1 MATIWPL
8 FFFREAVNQN
18 QVDNNSDNGLLNN
31 RLIIQGSSGSHQ
43 FATAHYFGQLL
54 GIDNETDTIQDWRIS
69 DVSLPVVHWSEQQI
83 LMFNHNLP
91 APELTQTLSY
101 DPPEVTRPAPEPTVP
116 VNEQFVDADSHEAQ
130 PGLQDDGQALPQSGS
145 GAMSDN
151 IGWLCVLLLVNRRK
165 RRIGFKKISL

>member
-1 MATIWPL
+1 
-8 FFFREAVNQN
+8 
-18 QVDNNSDNGLLNN
+18 
-31 RLIIQGSSGSHQ
+31 
-43 FATAHYFGQLL
+43 
-54 GIDNETDTIQDWRIS
+54 
-69 DVSLPVVHWSEQQI
+69 
-83 LMFNHNLP
+83 MFNQNLP

-101 DPPEVTRPAPEPTVP
+101 DTPEVTRPAPEPTVP